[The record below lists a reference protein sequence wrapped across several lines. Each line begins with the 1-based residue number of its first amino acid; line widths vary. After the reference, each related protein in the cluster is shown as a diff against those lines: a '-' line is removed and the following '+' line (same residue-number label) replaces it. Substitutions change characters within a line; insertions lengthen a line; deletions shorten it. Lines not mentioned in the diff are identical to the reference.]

1 LVALIERAAWEG
13 DLAAHARKLQDA
25 AAALRAE
32 VRKRR
37 ADQLDW
43 TDKVGVDLVADLLVC

>member
-1 LVALIERAAWEG
+1 VLQNSAPEG
-13 DLAAHARKLQDA
+13 DLAASARKLQDP

-37 ADQLDW
+37 ADQLD
-43 TDKVGVDLVADLLVC
+43 